1 MFLYIWTISDDFTTT
16 PTAAERKHIPM
27 ELMRDMVPMRDSKI
41 VVAALVAVTTAR
53 TAEQKAQPSTAQV
66 LAGSY

>member
-1 MFLYIWTISDDFTTT
+1 
-16 PTAAERKHIPM
+16 M